1 MGKSFKRILL
11 KLSGEGL
18 LGDQA
23 FGIDEKVLDTVAESI
38 KSVYNKNTEICV
50 VIGGGNFY
58 RGVNNK
64 NTAISRSVADQA
76 GMLATVLNAIFLKS
90 ILNSKGVDAEILS
103 GLAVPQVA
111 ESYSYRALQNLLQK
125 KNVVIFAGGTGN
137 PYFTTDTGATL
148 RALEANCDAL
158 FKATQVDGVYDSDPK
173 KNPDAKHF
181 STISYNDVIE
191 KELRVMDLTAISM
204 AKDNNL
210 PIVVF
215 KQTDKKSLSNA
226 LEGKGKFTI
235 IKWGNMTDFNQ
246 IKADTSARM
255 EKTLDTLKNDFGGLR
270 AGRAHASL
278 LDNIMV
284 EAYGSLSPISQVGT
298 ISVPDAR
305 TLSVSV
311 WDRGLAKSVE
321 KALRESDLGL
331 NPVSDGQLIRI
342 PIPPLS
348 EERRKELV
356 KIAGKYAEQNKVA
369 IRNIRRDALD
379 EVKKLKKDN
388 LISEDD
394 EKRYSNEI
402 QKLTDDA
409 TKKIDDLLD
418 QKEKDIL
425 QV

>member
-1 MGKSFKRILL
+1 
-11 KLSGEGL
+11 
-18 LGDQA
+18 
-23 FGIDEKVLDTVAESI
+23 
-38 KSVYNKNTEICV
+38 
-50 VIGGGNFY
+50 
-58 RGVNNK
+58 
-64 NTAISRSVADQA
+64 
-76 GMLATVLNAIFLKS
+76 
-90 ILNSKGVDAEILS
+90 
-103 GLAVPQVA
+103 
-111 ESYSYRALQNLLQK
+111 
-125 KNVVIFAGGTGN
+125 
-137 PYFTTDTGATL
+137 
-148 RALEANCDAL
+148 
-158 FKATQVDGVYDSDPK
+158 
-173 KNPDAKHF
+173 
-181 STISYNDVIE
+181 
-191 KELRVMDLTAISM
+191 
-204 AKDNNL
+204 
-210 PIVVF
+210 
-215 KQTDKKSLSNA
+215 
-226 LEGKGKFTI
+226 
-235 IKWGNMTDFNQ
+235 MTDFNQ
-246 IKADTSARM
+246 IKSDTSTRM

-409 TKKIDDLLD
+409 TKKIDDLLE